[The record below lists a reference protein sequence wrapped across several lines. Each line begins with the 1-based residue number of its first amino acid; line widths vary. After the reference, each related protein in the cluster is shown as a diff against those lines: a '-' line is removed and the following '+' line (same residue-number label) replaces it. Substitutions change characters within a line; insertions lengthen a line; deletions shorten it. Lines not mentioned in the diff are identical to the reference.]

1 MAAAR
6 ALLLPALC
14 ALALL
19 PRSSAAA
26 VDRAAL
32 LRLTDAELAA
42 RFGAPVQ
49 PTRSTTHQDKIEHF
63 VVLFLENRPADHFFG
78 CMDLPGFEGVDKA
91 QGVKPTC
98 GTAKYVCPGAPGFSF
113 FSPFFESGAN
123 SSDYPYGPQAPEHAR
138 AGGDAIEMFSAEQ
151 LPVKAALARSYGVFN
166 KLFASVPAASM
177 PNHLFAQSATSCGLM
192 SNVNGGWN
200 GSTCGG
206 SAHGFPQRT
215 IYDSLAESNKSFKQY
230 INLTQVDHWTGGQ
243 STGSFSGFDGIN
255 CKCSR
260 SLPSSAFEASK
271 KRLRQFLT
279 R

>member
-1 MAAAR
+1 
-6 ALLLPALC
+6 
-14 ALALL
+14 
-19 PRSSAAA
+19 
-26 VDRAAL
+26 
-32 LRLTDAELAA
+32 
-42 RFGAPVQ
+42 
-49 PTRSTTHQDKIEHF
+49 
-63 VVLFLENRPADHFFG
+63 
-78 CMDLPGFEGVDKA
+78 
-91 QGVKPTC
+91 
-98 GTAKYVCPGAPGFSF
+98 
-113 FSPFFESGAN
+113 
-123 SSDYPYGPQAPEHAR
+123 
-138 AGGDAIEMFSAEQ
+138 MFSAEQ

-260 SLPSSAFEASK
+260 SFASSAFEASK